1 MNGLPRSRYARPMG
15 ARLLIV
21 AAVAALALAGPADAS
36 RVALTEVRDAKGAL
50 LAQGTQ
56 SGFLYPPINP
66 AAAVERAGVAKGFV
80 VLERVSLLG
89 GRIWASKIVIPVK
102 GTAGARIDG
111 LIVNRRH
118 VRARPNTLIQLGGGS
133 YLVVLQ
139 QAEVPGANGTRQIG
153 SIGLRLHVGLRLEG
167 LPAGSEV
174 WAGVASGEIAGGPI
188 TDATAEIPAN
198 LIPIY
203 KHAARRYHV
212 PWSTLAAINK
222 YETGFGTNVSTSSAG
237 AVGWMQFL
245 PSTWARWGVDAN
257 GDGRKDPND
266 PEDAI
271 FAAARY
277 LQAAGAESDLGKAVF
292 AYNHADWYV
301 KLVLEKAAQYA
312 RAGSAAVPSGPLD
325 PATPGG

>member
-1 MNGLPRSRYARPMG
+1 MRTCLLLLATIAGL
-15 ARLLIV
+15 
-21 AAVAALALAGPADAS
+21 AAAAPAEAGRIALA
-36 RVALTEVRDAKGAL
+36 EVRDSKGAL
-50 LAQGTQ
+50 LAQGTE

-66 AAAVERAGVAKGFV
+66 AAAVQRAGVATGFV

-89 GRIWASKIVIPVK
+89 GRIWASKIVVPIK

-111 LIVNRRH
+111 LIIDRRH
-118 VRARPNTLIQLGGGS
+118 VTARPNMLIQLGGGS

-139 QAEVPGANGTRQIG
+139 EAAVYGANGTTQIG
-153 SIGLRLHVGLRLEG
+153 AIGLRLHVGRRLEG
-167 LPAGSEV
+167 LPAGAEV

-188 TDATAEIPAN
+188 TDSTAEIPAA
-198 LIPIY
+198 LLPIF
-203 KHAARRYHV
+203 KRAAKRYRV
-212 PWSTLAAINK
+212 PWETLAAINK
-222 YETGFGTNVSTSSAG
+222 YETGFGRNLGPSRAG

-266 PEDAI
+266 PVDAI
-271 FAAARY
+271 FSAARY
-277 LQAAGAESDLGKAVF
+277 LQAAGAASDLGKAVF

-301 KLVLEKAAQYA
+301 KLVLDKAAEYA
-312 RAGSAAVPSGPLD
+312 RAGSSSEPSGPLD